1 MWLVHI
7 VLNAKTNGHRA
18 DRPKKFVNCR
28 QKLQACKKGPRKLCS
43 LIKKTCCKK
52 SQVQKKEIVYPA
64 RKSVSAEIALALDTL
79 ILNPSFLPSTRA
91 KRVHYVSVKVKLT
104 KAKMI
109 NLKNSDK
116 ESWPRSA
123 NQAPALQKYSVY
135 SYFLRV
141 SVGSERLA
149 RWLGHKT

>member
-43 LIKKTCCKK
+43 LLKKKRVVRNCRCKK
-52 SQVQKKEIVYPA
+52 RKLCTLPE
-64 RKSVSAEIALALDTL
+64 KSVSAEIALALDTL

-104 KAKMI
+104 KAKMT
-109 NLKNSDK
+109 NLNNFYK
-116 ESWPRSA
+116 ESRDRSA
-123 NQAPALQKYSVY
+123 YQAPALPNILCIHI
-135 SYFLRV
+135 F
-141 SVGSERLA
+141 
-149 RWLGHKT
+149 